1 MYKKFY
7 ISKLLDNI
15 GLRDTQSDS
24 YILVNKLK
32 EEVIDDNITLS
43 SKFDLGCKNDF
54 KTQLVT
60 YLAASWEWS
69 TKAFPKVVMKAFKC
83 PNKQMQVS

>member
-60 YLAASWEWS
+60 YLAAS
-69 TKAFPKVVMKAFKC
+69 
-83 PNKQMQVS
+83 

>member
-15 GLRDTQSDS
+15 RLRDTQSDS
-24 YILVNKLK
+24 YIFEKYIRSI

-60 YLAASWEWS
+60 YLAAS
-69 TKAFPKVVMKAFKC
+69 
-83 PNKQMQVS
+83 

>member
-7 ISKLLDNI
+7 ISKLLGDI

-43 SKFDLGCKNDF
+43 SKFD
-54 KTQLVT
+54 
-60 YLAASWEWS
+60 
-69 TKAFPKVVMKAFKC
+69 
-83 PNKQMQVS
+83 

>member
-15 GLRDTQSDS
+15 RLRDTQSDS

-32 EEVIDDNITLS
+32 EEVIDDSITLS

-54 KTQLVT
+54 KTQPET
-60 YLAASWEWS
+60 YLAAS
-69 TKAFPKVVMKAFKC
+69 
-83 PNKQMQVS
+83 

>member
-15 GLRDTQSDS
+15 RLRDTQSDS
-24 YILVNKLK
+24 YILEKYIRSI

-54 KTQLVT
+54 KTQPET
-60 YLAASWEWS
+60 YLAAS
-69 TKAFPKVVMKAFKC
+69 
-83 PNKQMQVS
+83 